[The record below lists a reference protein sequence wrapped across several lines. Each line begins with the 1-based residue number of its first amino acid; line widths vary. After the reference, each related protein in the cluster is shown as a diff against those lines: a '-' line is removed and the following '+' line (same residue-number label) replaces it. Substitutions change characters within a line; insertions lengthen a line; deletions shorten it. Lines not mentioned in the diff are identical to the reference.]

1 LQKSFKVLSQ
11 LDNSVSLQLGS
22 NTLQNLPNSNTYN
35 YLLDPT
41 LASAPLPLYLNIGGK
56 QQKLFDDIKQQ
67 LNLDPYNDEN
77 TKIYITDAISDPNA
91 QTTFNPNELNNSVI
105 FLEAEHPMSYKMD
118 DGDYNVENV
127 NDHSLQWLATQVAT
141 VNSEIPQ
148 AMKDIL
154 INVNTSAKRKFLMD
168 MFHGGKFRV
177 QSANDRSYVI
187 FYAKNMKKVRSILG
201 TRYRADNTKIKSIRM
216 AANTQAMLKGSAEAA
231 GEVAVDVLKDGA
243 LYFVVAG
250 VMDIIQFYAN
260 KNEDFAALL
269 GHLGVDMA
277 IGVPVVLAGIAFMA
291 IAAAFGAPA
300 LLVVLVGLGTSWA
313 ISTVLNI
320 LDEHFHWS
328 EKLGNKIRQGEK
340 FMQQSPQ
347 LKAMQT
353 SNNNFMHT
361 LLHPLDNSTFTK

>member
-1 LQKSFKVLSQ
+1 
-11 LDNSVSLQLGS
+11 
-22 NTLQNLPNSNTYN
+22 
-35 YLLDPT
+35 
-41 LASAPLPLYLNIGGK
+41 
-56 QQKLFDDIKQQ
+56 
-67 LNLDPYNDEN
+67 
-77 TKIYITDAISDPNA
+77 
-91 QTTFNPNELNNSVI
+91 
-105 FLEAEHPMSYKMD
+105 MD
-118 DGDYNVENV
+118 DGDYNVQDL

-243 LYFVVAG
+243 LYFVGAG
-250 VMDIIQFYAN
+250 VMDIIEFYAN
-260 KNEDFAALL
+260 KNEDFSALL

-277 IGVPVVLAGIAFMA
+277 IGLPVVLAGI
-291 IAAAFGAPA
+291 IAAGLAAAAGAPV
-300 LLVVLVGLGTSWA
+300 LVVIGFGLFFSWGVS
-313 ISTVLNI
+313 ITLGY
-320 LDEHFHWS
+320 LDKKYHWS
-328 EKLGNKIRQGEK
+328 EKLGDKIRQGETFIQHSPYLK
-340 FMQQSPQ
+340 ELQQS
-347 LKAMQT
+347 
-353 SNNNFMHT
+353 NNHFYHN
-361 LLHPLDNSTFTK
+361 LLSPKIV